1 MPVFSC
7 RWPNGD
13 LSFASARNKED
24 AVDLLD
30 EVGDASGAELL
41 VVREF
46 MVHFHLAGNGAL
58 ELEGFGEVTNEAI
71 GTAYP
76 LLCEAEINPA
86 APSDRKTTGIIRKAV
101 HAELERLESTVG
113 APPKTQLGRDIQ
125 ATTGMPSSKVDR
137 IVEQTGREALQR
149 FEPDKKH

>member
-13 LSFASARNKED
+13 LSFASACNKED

-30 EVGDASGAELL
+30 EVGDASGAELR

-46 MVHFHLAGNGAL
+46 MVHFHLAGDGAS
-58 ELEGFGEVTNEAI
+58 ELEGFRKVSNEAV

-86 APSDRKTTGIIRKAV
+86 APSDRKRPARSARGFTRNWSV
-101 HAELERLESTVG
+101 SNRRLARPQRHSSVG
-113 APPKTQLGRDIQ
+113 TFKPLPACPCLKSI
-125 ATTGMPSSKVDR
+125 ASSSR
-137 IVEQTGREALQR
+137 PAARCCSG
-149 FEPDKKH
+149 